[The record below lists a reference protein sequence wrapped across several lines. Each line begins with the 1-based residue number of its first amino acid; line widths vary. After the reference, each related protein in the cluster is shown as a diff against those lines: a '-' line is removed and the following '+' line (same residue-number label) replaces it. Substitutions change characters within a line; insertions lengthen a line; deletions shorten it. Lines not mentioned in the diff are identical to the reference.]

1 MSTKIQISIPKPC
14 HENWEDMTTVEKGR
28 FCSSCQKEVIDF
40 TKASDSQIID
50 SLYSNKNLCGRF
62 SSNQLNRSLNKTIT
76 SKSNWIYLAS
86 LTGFLSLVSHKT
98 AAQEKPITVQT
109 DTKSDT
115 IKIAKDSIKNSK
127 IIKGTVS
134 DSDGPIAEATVL
146 IKGSQDSTYTDFD
159 GKFEIEAQL
168 GDKIEISY
176 VGTSTSFIVGS
187 NNDYDITLITDELQD
202 DVIIIGSIEKRRT
215 FFGRIFYKIGNLF
228 R

>member
-40 TKASDSQIID
+40 SKASDSQIID

-62 SSNQLNRSLNKTIT
+62 SSNQLNRSLNKTTT
-76 SKSNWIYLAS
+76 SQSKWIALAT
-86 LTGFLSLVSHKT
+86 LTGFLSLASHKT
-98 AAQEKPITVQT
+98 TAQEKPIIVQT
-109 DTKSDT
+109 ITKSDS
-115 IKIAKDSIKNSK
+115 IKITKDSIKNSK

-134 DSDGPIAEATVL
+134 DIDGPIVGASVV
-146 IKGSQDSTYTDFD
+146 IKGTTKGKTTDFD

-176 VGTSTSFIVGS
+176 VGTSTSFIVGT
-187 NNDYDITLITDELQD
+187 NNDYDITLMTDELQG
-202 DVIIIGSIEKRRT
+202 DVIVIGMVKKRT
-215 FFGRIFYKIGNLF
+215 FIGRIFYKIGNLF

>member
-50 SLYSNKNLCGRF
+50 SLYLNKNLCGRF
-62 SSNQLNRSLNKTIT
+62 SSNQLNRSLNKTTT
-76 SKSNWIYLAS
+76 SQTKWIALAT
-86 LTGFLSLVSHKT
+86 LTGFFSLASHKT
-98 AAQEKPITVQT
+98 TAQEKPIIVQT
-109 DTKSDT
+109 DTKSDS
-115 IKIAKDSIKNSK
+115 IKITKDSIKNPK

-134 DSDGPIAEATVL
+134 DIDGPIVGASVV
-146 IKGSQDSTYTDFD
+146 IKGTTKGKTTDFD

-176 VGTSTSFIVGS
+176 VGTSTSFIVGT
-187 NNDYDITLITDELQD
+187 NNDYDITLLTDELQG
-202 DVIIIGSIEKRRT
+202 DVLVIGMVKKRT

>member
-1 MSTKIQISIPKPC
+1 LDSFGNFDWIFILTS
-14 HENWEDMTTVEKGR
+14 
-28 FCSSCQKEVIDF
+28 QKVI
-40 TKASDSQIID
+40 
-50 SLYSNKNLCGRF
+50 
-62 SSNQLNRSLNKTIT
+62 
-76 SKSNWIYLAS
+76 
-86 LTGFLSLVSHKT
+86 
-98 AAQEKPITVQT
+98 AQTKPIIVQT

-127 IIKGTVS
+127 IIKGTVY
-134 DSDGPIAEATVL
+134 DTDGPIAGATVL